1 MLKGFRPADKTY
13 NSGVLYV
20 CEPSGEKSSFAA
32 VKNQDRDED
41 LEKILK
47 LNFDEKSRRERDM
60 ELAEAQDRYLTLK
73 VRTRLRE
80 EVNSTHKVL
89 IENTLYSIIYI
100 DPDRKAGDMYLYLEE
115 ERKFE

>member
-20 CEPSGEKSSFAA
+20 CKPSGQKSSFAA
-32 VKNQDRDED
+32 VKNQDRSEY
-41 LEKILK
+41 LEKVLK
-47 LNFDEKSRRERDM
+47 LNFDEKSRRDRDM
-60 ELAEAQDRYLTLK
+60 EMAEAQDRYLTLK
-73 VRTRLRE
+73 VRTRLRN

-89 IENTLYSIIYI
+89 IDNTLYSIIYI

-115 ERKFE
+115 ERKLD

>member
-1 MLKGFRPADKTY
+1 MLKGFRPADKT
-13 NSGVLYV
+13 
-20 CEPSGEKSSFAA
+20 
-32 VKNQDRDED
+32 
-41 LEKILK
+41 
-47 LNFDEKSRRERDM
+47 
-60 ELAEAQDRYLTLK
+60 LAEAQDRYLTLK

>member
-20 CEPSGEKSSFAA
+20 CKPSGQKSSFAA
-32 VKNQDRDED
+32 VKNQDRSEY
-41 LEKILK
+41 LEKVLK
-47 LNFDEKSRRERDM
+47 LNFDEKSRRDRDM
-60 ELAEAQDRYLTLK
+60 EMAEAHDRYLTLK
-73 VRTRLRE
+73 VRTRLRN

-89 IENTLYSIIYI
+89 IGKTLYSIIYI

-115 ERKFE
+115 ERKLD